1 MLLFARVLGGYT
13 WKGRLK
19 IKDNERAENVIERLQ
34 ITNHH
39 AVLDIGS
46 GGGPFSRQI
55 CDLSPRQFVHLDF
68 DHISLKDLSK
78 QHGQEKYNQHGG
90 MFYLNADA
98 LDLPFA
104 TASFDRVIY
113 SLVLYLIPLRPA
125 LHELHRVLRPAGRA
139 YIRVPMLN
147 WGRFWAALQLS
158 SSMQMMFY
166 SLAQLTS
173 GLIFYVSNRQFPNYF
188 LRHDHWA
195 CYMPQLRFE
204 QAVRQTGFQI
214 DYLTI
219 DYPRPQQPSLNLWI
233 SKPTSSLSQ

>member
-1 MLLFARVLGGYT
+1 M
-13 WKGRLK
+13 K
-19 IKDNERAENVIERLQ
+19 IRDNERAVNIIERLQ

-46 GGGPFSRQI
+46 GEGRFSRQI

-68 DHISLKDLSK
+68 DQISLKELSR
-78 QHGQEKYNQHGG
+78 QHSQKKYDQHAR

-104 TASFDRVIY
+104 AASFDRVIC
-113 SLVLYLIPLRPA
+113 SLVLYLLPLRPA
-125 LHELHRVLRPAGRA
+125 LRELYRVLRPAGRA
-139 YIRVPMLN
+139 YIRVPMLS
-147 WGRFWAALQLS
+147 WGRLWAALQLFP
-158 SSMQMMFY
+158 SMQMMFY

-173 GLIFYVSNRQFPNYF
+173 GLLFYVSDRQFPNYL

-195 CYMPQLRFE
+195 CYMPQIRFE
-204 QAVRQTGFQI
+204 QAIRQAGFQI

-219 DYPRPQQPSLNLWI
+219 DYPRPKQPSLNLWI
-233 SKPTSSLSQ
+233 SKPTSNLSP

>member
-1 MLLFARVLGGYT
+1 M
-13 WKGRLK
+13 K
-19 IKDNERAENVIERLQ
+19 IKDNKRADNIIERLQ
-34 ITNHH
+34 ITNRH

-46 GGGPFSRQI
+46 GDGRFSRQI

-68 DHISLKDLSK
+68 DYLSLKDLSR
-78 QHGQEKYNQHGG
+78 QHGQKKYNQYVG
-90 MFYLNADA
+90 MGYLNADA

-104 TASFDRVIY
+104 AASFDRVIY

-125 LHELHRVLRPAGRA
+125 LRELYRVLRPAGRA

-147 WGRFWAALQLS
+147 WGRLWAALQLS

-173 GLIFYVSNRQFPNYF
+173 GLLFYVSNRQFPNYF

-195 CYMPQLRFE
+195 CYMPQIRFE
-204 QAVRQTGFQI
+204 QAVRQAGFQI
-214 DYLTI
+214 DCLII
-219 DYPRPQQPSLNLWI
+219 DYPRPKQPSLNLWI
-233 SKPTSSLSQ
+233 SKPTSTLFQ

>member
-1 MLLFARVLGGYT
+1 M
-13 WKGRLK
+13 K
-19 IKDNERAENVIERLQ
+19 IKDNERADHIIERLQ

-39 AVLDIGS
+39 DVLDIGS
-46 GGGPFSRQI
+46 GEGRFSQQI

-68 DHISLKDLSK
+68 DHISLKELSR
-78 QHGQEKYNQHGG
+78 QHGQKKYNQYGG
-90 MFYLNADA
+90 MVYLNADA

-104 TASFDRVIY
+104 AASVDRVIY

-125 LHELHRVLRPAGRA
+125 LHELYRVLRPAGRA

-147 WGRFWAALQLS
+147 WGRLWAALLLS

-173 GLIFYVSNRQFPNYF
+173 GYLFYVFNRQFPNYF

-195 CYMPQLRFE
+195 CYMPQIRFE
-204 QAVRQTGFQI
+204 QAVRQAGFQI
-214 DYLTI
+214 DCLII
-219 DYPRPQQPSLNLWI
+219 DYPRPKQPSLNLWI
-233 SKPTSSLSQ
+233 SKPTSSLSP